1 MSRSSPFLPDDVDAY
16 AIAHAP
22 AEDEV
27 LTWLGEV
34 TPQRFPDSANMQ
46 IAPDQGAFLTI
57 MTQASRAQLAVEVG
71 TFTGYSSVCIARGL
85 EPGGRLICFDVS
97 DEWTAIAREAWTRAG
112 LDDRVELRLGPAT
125 ETLPTLSAE
134 GPVDVAFIDAD
145 KVGYIDYW
153 EQLVPRMRP
162 GGLIFADNVLQHGRV
177 VDPSDER
184 EATVAIRRF
193 NDHVAADPRVD
204 SLLLAAFDGLTVA
217 RRR

>member
-1 MSRSSPFLPDDVDAY
+1 MARSSPFMPDDIDAY

-27 LTWLGEV
+27 LRWLAEV
-34 TPQRFPDSANMQ
+34 TAQRFPGSAVMQ

-57 MTQASRAQLAVEVG
+57 MTQASRAQLAVEIG

-85 EPGGRLICFDVS
+85 EPGGKLVCFDVS
-97 DEWTAIAREAWTRAG
+97 DEWTSIAREAWTKAG

-125 ETLPTLSAE
+125 ETLPTLAAD
-134 GPVDVAFIDAD
+134 GPIDVAFIDAD
-145 KVGYIDYW
+145 KVGYVDYW

-177 VDPSDER
+177 VDPADEG

-193 NDHVAADPRVD
+193 NDHVAADTRVD
-204 SLLLAAFDGLTVA
+204 SLLLAAYDGLTVA